1 MLAVFPIIAFILL
14 FLIAQ
19 TRRANWR
26 ESFLISALT
35 WGVLVTLS
43 TEFLSLF
50 QWLNLPG
57 VLVTWLLIDGGLAML
72 LQRQLTPGKI
82 PQLLP
87 PMKSWQLSQFQ
98 VSLLVGVAVIVVL
111 TGTIALLAPPNNFD
125 SMTYHLGRVVHWL
138 QNRSVDHYPTH
149 IIRQLYPGPWS
160 GYAIAQLQILSNG
173 DHLANLVQW
182 FSLVG
187 SLIATSLIA
196 RQLGAEPRG
205 QIFTA
210 VFCATVPMGILQSSS
225 TQNDFVTA
233 FWLLCLSYFSL
244 QIIQEKFSH
253 FSGILVG
260 LSLGLAILTKGT
272 AYLYAFPIC
281 LWLFFAAVKRLKLK
295 LIPPFLLMGILALAL
310 NISHF
315 IRNIQVFGSFLGDSG
330 QDLEAHGINIF
341 LSNVFRNLALHLS
354 TPVRS
359 INLLII
365 RAVEI
370 LHIPL
375 GISPD
380 DPRITSPVGQTFDIH
395 SLINHEDLAGNTL
408 HLLIFLVLT
417 LWFFKNYSHFRGRQR
432 FFLSAYWLT
441 VVSGFLLFC
450 LLIIWSPW
458 RSRLHLPIFIAAAPF
473 MGVILSQLVPPRLAK
488 TTISFVLISA
498 SLWVFFNET
507 RPLIANSQSIEAKAI
522 QNIFNQSRVDQYFI
536 SEQKYKTAYLEA
548 ADFIESSQCTDIGLM
563 LSGNTWEYPL
573 WVLANNHARPH
584 LRIEHVGV
592 ENESALKASDH
603 DQANFSPCMIIANEV
618 KATKSEQITV
628 AGDVYQRVSEPESIS
643 IFMEP
648 TERTFE
654 TSADSPA
661 G

>member
-1 MLAVFPIIAFILL
+1 MLAALPIIAFILL
-14 FLIAQ
+14 FLITQA
-19 TRRANWR
+19 RRANWR
-26 ESFLISALT
+26 ESFLVSALA
-35 WGVLVTLS
+35 WGVLITLS
-43 TEFLSLF
+43 TEILSLF
-50 QWLNLPG
+50 QWLDLPG
-57 VLVTWLLIDGGLAML
+57 VLTTWLAIDVSLAIL
-72 LQRQLTPGKI
+72 LQRQLTSGKS

-87 PMKSWQLSQFQ
+87 PIKSWQLSQFQ
-98 VSLLVGVAVIVVL
+98 VSLLAGVAVIVVL

-125 SMTYHLGRVVHWL
+125 SMTYHLGRVVHWI

-187 SLIATSLIA
+187 SIIATSLIA
-196 RQLGAEPRG
+196 KQLGANSRG
-205 QIFTA
+205 QTFAA

-225 TQNDFVTA
+225 TQNDLIAA

-244 QIIQEKFSH
+244 QIIQEKFGH
-253 FSGILVG
+253 FRGILVG
-260 LSLGLAILTKGT
+260 LGLGLAILTKGT
-272 AYLYAFPIC
+272 AYLYAFPVC
-281 LWLFFAAVKRLKLK
+281 LWLFFAAVKRLKVR
-295 LIPPFLLMGILALAL
+295 LILPFLTMGIITLSL

-315 IRNIQVFGSFLGDSG
+315 IRNIQIFGSFLGDSG

-341 LSNVFRNLALHLS
+341 LSNIIRNLALHLS

-370 LHIPL
+370 LHVPL

-380 DPRITSPVGQTFDIH
+380 DPRITSPVGQSFDVH

-408 HLLIFLVLT
+408 HLLIFLILT
-417 LWFFKNYSHFRGRQR
+417 IWFFKKYSNFKSRQR
-432 FFLSAYWLT
+432 FFLAAYWLT
-441 VVSGFLLFC
+441 VISGFLLFC

-488 TTISFVLISA
+488 ATIAFVLIAS
-498 SLWVFFNET
+498 SLWIFFNET
-507 RPLIANSQSIEAKAI
+507 RPLIANSQSIESKAI
-522 QNIFNQSRVDQYFI
+522 QNIFNQSRVEQYFI
-536 SEQKYKTAYLEA
+536 SEQKYKSAYLDA
-548 ADFIESSQCTDIGLM
+548 AEFIESSQCSDIGLM

-573 WVLANNHARPH
+573 WVLTNNHARPN

-592 ENESALKASDH
+592 ENESALKVSAPDR
-603 DQANFSPCMIIANEV
+603 ANFSPCMIIANEV
-618 KATKSEQITV
+618 EAARTEQINL
-628 AGDVYQRVSEPESIS
+628 AGHIYQRTPEPESIS
-643 IFMEP
+643 IFME
-648 TERTFE
+648 TDYISSGQSE
-654 TSADSPA
+654 S
-661 G
+661 